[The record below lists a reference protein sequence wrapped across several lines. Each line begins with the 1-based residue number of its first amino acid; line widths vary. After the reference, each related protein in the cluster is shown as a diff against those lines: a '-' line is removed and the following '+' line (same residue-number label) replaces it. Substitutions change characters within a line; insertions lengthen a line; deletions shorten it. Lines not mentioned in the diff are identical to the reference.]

1 MEALKL
7 LRRALFLRQILIT
20 SLCCALVLPGCG
32 DSEPTTDNGTG
43 SWEQRQERKKQRLAE
58 IQARLEAIGTDTGA
72 VSITVPDDGPPVV
85 EGAAEAAEQQPPAE
99 GLSEV
104 HSLATFKTWFKKRTG
119 QDWDGFV
126 GSVRGARDA
135 IDSAQVKPPSAD
147 ALKQS
152 IQGALATLGDDE
164 EKLDAVNSL
173 LGEVENF
180 DQAAGLAR
188 DGVDALRRKT
198 LPLID
203 DVDGFVDSVE
213 ALGADNWPAD
223 KVAELQKKNFVGLVK
238 NLETLNRE
246 QLPELAEAA
255 SEAQNEL
262 EQAFESLKARY
273 GDVANLL
280 PDDVREKAEEYIER
294 GGETVDEARKVLGAL
309 SRVAANSELVVAAF
323 QAHPALGVAVA
334 LLLFALEYLGGGGDG
349 EGEGTESTGEE
360 VGAGGNE
367 GNQAA
372 EQPNP
377 PTDDGNTAGL
387 PAGQGLERPESSEEA
402 MVGGSWSGSP
412 WFVTWLQGDIFGLEI
427 TAEGSLSSQRVQLR
441 REAGNTSL
449 ETIFE
454 RLRAARTGTIPQV
467 KVLQIQL
474 TDGAFPIT
482 VTFQGLNSDDSPLAV
497 VWSATD
503 AFEVQGTVH

>member
-7 LRRALFLRQILIT
+7 LRRANTLRRVLII
-20 SLCCALVLPGCG
+20 SLCCALILPGCG
-32 DSEPTTDNGTG
+32 DSEGPADDGPS
-43 SWEQRQERKKQRLAE
+43 SWEQRQQRKKQRLAE
-58 IQARLEAIGTDTGA
+58 IQARLEAIGSDTGA
-72 VSITVPDDGPPVV
+72 VSFSVPEDGGTPEV
-85 EGAAEAAEQQPPAE
+85 EGAGAAAEQQPPAE
-99 GLSEV
+99 GLDEV

-126 GSVRGARDA
+126 ASVRGARDA
-135 IDSAQVKPPSAD
+135 IDSAQVRPPSAD

-152 IQGALATLGDDE
+152 IQGALSTLGDDE
-164 EKLDAVNSL
+164 EKLNAVNSL

-213 ALGADNWPAD
+213 ALGPDNWPAD
-223 KVAELQKKNFVGLVK
+223 KVAELQQKNFVGLVK
-238 NLETLNRE
+238 NLETLNKDK
-246 QLPELAEAA
+246 LPELAEAA
-255 SEAQNEL
+255 SEAQGEL
-262 EQAFESLKARY
+262 EQAFESLKARF
-273 GDVANLL
+273 GEVANLL
-280 PDDVREKAEEYIER
+280 PDDVRERAQEYIDQ

-349 EGEGTESTGEE
+349 EGEEGTGEE

-372 EQPNP
+372 EQPTP
-377 PTDDGNTAGL
+377 PTSDGNTEGL
-387 PAGQGLERPESSEEA
+387 PSGQGLARPESAEEA
-402 MVGGSWSGSP
+402 KVAGSWSGSP
-412 WFVTWLQGDIFGLEI
+412 WFVTWLQGDVFGLEI
-427 TAEGSLSSQRVQLR
+427 TAEGSLSSQRVELR

-454 RLRAARTGTIPQV
+454 RLRAAREGTIPQIQ
-467 KVLQIQL
+467 VLQIQL
-474 TDGAFPIT
+474 TAGAFPIT
-482 VTFQGLNSDDSPLAV
+482 VTFQGLNSDDSPLAI
-497 VWSATD
+497 VWSARD